1 MNRSHFVATTARIA
15 VTLLAGAVLAALPG
29 CGGAPA
35 SRSRDGVSVE
45 QTRTQEATSAPKSPT
60 PSAPVTISL
69 QPPSYEGYEPLPCFM
84 YHHVDP
90 TMKDDLAVTPAQ
102 FESHLKA
109 LQAAGYRTIT
119 ARELA
124 EYHAGETSLPPRPAM
139 ITFDDGWKNQFKYAV
154 PLLKKYGFT
163 ATFFVNPKWIGK
175 GGAYM
180 TAEQVA
186 SLADT
191 GFDVESHTWGHVSL
205 VRSHATTQGAFG
217 RSMRQQFRLAEDW
230 IRDTTGQK
238 PVALCYPF
246 GFYDSEV
253 VAELG
258 RAGYDSAYTTE
269 EGVADARPW
278 DALVMKRFN
287 ISRGV
292 SAAGFA
298 KRLSTKPLPALE
310 LTPAPGSR
318 VRGKNVNVSADITE
332 VPAGVK
338 HITLF
343 SGNAMGKTTV
353 VVRDGRRYATGTIKN
368 GRAGF
373 RQITLQ
379 GEDGSGT
386 QYVASWS
393 IVLGD

>member
-1 MNRSHFVATTARIA
+1 MSLSEET
-15 VTLLAGAVLAALPG
+15 PG
-29 CGGAPA
+29 
-35 SRSRDGVSVE
+35 RF
-45 QTRTQEATSAPKSPT
+45 K
-60 PSAPVTISL
+60 I
-69 QPPSYEGYEPLPCFM
+69 
-84 YHHVDP
+84 
-90 TMKDDLAVTPAQ
+90 
-102 FESHLKA
+102 
-109 LQAAGYRTIT
+109 
-119 ARELA
+119 
-124 EYHAGETSLPPRPAM
+124 PRPASGLRRAVKRTLARLAGLAARQAGDPALRILTYHRVNASHPGDRLSVPPDTFARQM
-139 ITFDDGWKNQFKYAV
+139 ETLARSGRLVVGLERAVAALRGEAELPRGAVVITFDDGWKNQFKYAV